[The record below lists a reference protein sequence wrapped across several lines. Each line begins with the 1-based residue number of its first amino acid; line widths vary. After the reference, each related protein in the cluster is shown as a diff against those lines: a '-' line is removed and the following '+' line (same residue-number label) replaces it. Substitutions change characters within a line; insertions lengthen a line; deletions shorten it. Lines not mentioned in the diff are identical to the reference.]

1 VSNRPLAAVLVGAML
16 AAGPTAFAQSSQDLT
31 CKNAAQDYLQTCQKR
46 IAPVE
51 PPVDPNHPT
60 ASEQKAMDKRAK
72 AWQACKDK
80 ALKRGSACAR

>member
-1 VSNRPLAAVLVGAML
+1 MSSRPLAAVLVGAMC
-16 AAGPTAFAQSSQDLT
+16 AAGSTAFAQSAQDLT
-31 CKNAAQDYLQTCQKR
+31 CKNAAQDYLRTCQAR

-51 PPVDPNHPT
+51 PVDPNQPT